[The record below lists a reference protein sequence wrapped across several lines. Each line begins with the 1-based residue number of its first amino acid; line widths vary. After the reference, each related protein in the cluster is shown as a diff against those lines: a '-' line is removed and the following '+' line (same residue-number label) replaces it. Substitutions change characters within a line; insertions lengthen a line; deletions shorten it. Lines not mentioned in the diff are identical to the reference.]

1 MEFNE
6 KLQKLRKQKGLTQE
20 ELAQALFVS
29 RTAISKWESGRGI
42 PNIESLKATA
52 NFFGITID
60 ELLSGD
66 ELLNIAEEDVKQK
79 EKHSRD
85 IIFGL
90 LDISVALLF
99 FLPFFGQKSGSV
111 IDDVS
116 LLALTEIASY
126 LKISYLIV
134 VTATVVSGILILTL
148 QNIRNS
154 FWVRI
159 KNKIS
164 LIISI
169 IGVFLFTVSHQ
180 PYAAALIFVFLI
192 IKASSLIKWR

>member
-60 ELLSGD
+60 ELLSGE

-169 IGVFLFTVSHQ
+169 IGVLLFTVSHQ

-192 IKASSLIKWR
+192 IKASSLIKW

>member
-116 LLALTEIASY
+116 LLALMEIASY

-169 IGVFLFTVSHQ
+169 IGVLLFTVSHQ